1 VSRKRGCRQGV
12 VFSCIVAIF
21 SFAPATFV
29 SAQAPKFGVGL
40 RVGAARLEND
50 VKLPPLR
57 FEASG
62 LFSFALKPHLR
73 LSGEAGFADLAL
85 GADPDT
91 VILRMVPAALHF
103 TLRFAPYSKA
113 TPFVT
118 LGGGGVNW
126 KHLDKRTRKTVQRP
140 GQKEN
145 QFDYFLQ
152 TSGGLEIA
160 LSSRMS
166 WTFGATYRYALTDD
180 FDEFGIGAI
189 GDRNDQND
197 AVVSAFTGFTFNIG
211 KIAGDADR
219 DGVLD
224 RYDLDS
230 RRKED
235 RDGYLDHDG
244 VPDERMAGNIAAYV
258 NAPQANTGS
267 DNVPPIVIHQPV
279 LHATAGKNLRLTAEI
294 FENQSLRKAAIIY
307 RPFNVPN
314 WLVEPMNPAKGR
326 SYIGVIPGTS
336 IHQTGLEYCIV
347 AVDEAISGVG
357 YSGVPDRPNF
367 VRVHGKETGWRLVT
381 GLAAAAGWGAASY
394 LVFRKQ
400 Q

>member
-1 VSRKRGCRQGV
+1 MSRKQGCRRGV

-40 RVGAARLEND
+40 RAGVARLESD
-50 VKLPPLR
+50 VKLPPVR

-62 LFSFALKPHLR
+62 LLSFALRPHLR
-73 LSGEAGFADLAL
+73 LSAEAGFADLAL

-91 VILRMVPAALHF
+91 AILRLVPVALHL
-103 TLRFAPYSKA
+103 TLRFAPYSKV

-126 KHLDKRTRKTVQRP
+126 KHLDKRTKKTIQRA

-166 WTFGATYRYALTDD
+166 WMFGATYRYALTDE
-180 FDEFGIGAI
+180 FDAFKNG
-189 GDRNDQND
+189 DQND

-211 KIAGDADR
+211 KISGDADR

-224 RYDLDS
+224 RYDLDL

-244 VPDERMAGNIAAYV
+244 VPDQRMTGNIGAYV
-258 NAPQANTGS
+258 NAPEVNTGN
-267 DNVPPIVIHQPV
+267 DNAPPIVIHKPV
-279 LHATAGKNLRLTAEI
+279 LHATAGKNLRLSAEI

-307 RPFNVPN
+307 RPFNVPR
-314 WLVEPMNPAKGR
+314 WLVEPMNPAKGNL
-326 SYIGVIPGTS
+326 YVGAIPGS
-336 IHQTGLEYCIV
+336 AIQKAGLEYCIV

-394 LVFRKQ
+394 LVFRRQ

>member
-1 VSRKRGCRQGV
+1 M
-12 VFSCIVAIF
+12 AIF
-21 SFAPATFV
+21 FFAPAAFV

-73 LSGEAGFADLAL
+73 LGAEAGFADLAL

-91 VILRMVPAALHF
+91 VILRMVPAALHL
-103 TLRFAPYSKA
+103 TLRLAPYSKV

-126 KHLDKRTRKTVQRP
+126 KHLDKRSKKTIQRP

-145 QFDYFLQ
+145 HFDYFLQ
-152 TSGGLEIA
+152 TSGGLEMA
-160 LSSRMS
+160 LSSRVS
-166 WTFGATYRYALTDD
+166 WTLGATYRYGLTDD
-180 FDEFGIGAI
+180 FDMLDIG
-189 GDRNDQND
+189 DQND
-197 AVVSAFTGFTFNIG
+197 AVLSAFTGFTFNIG
-211 KIAGDADR
+211 KISGDADR

-224 RYDLDS
+224 RYDLDG

-244 VPDERMAGNIAAYV
+244 VPDRRMAGNIAAYV
-258 NAPQANTGS
+258 NAPDANTGS
-267 DNVPPIVIHQPV
+267 DNVPPIVIHQPI
-279 LHATAGKNLRLTAEI
+279 LHATAGKDLRLTAEI

-307 RPFNVPN
+307 RPFNVSR
-314 WLVEPMNPAKGR
+314 WLVEPMNPAKGKLHV
-326 SYIGVIPGTS
+326 GVIPGTS
-336 IHQTGLEYCIV
+336 IHKTGLEYCIV

-400 Q
+400 

>member
-1 VSRKRGCRQGV
+1 MV
-12 VFSCIVAIF
+12 IF
-21 SFAPATFV
+21 SFVPATFV
-29 SAQAPKFGVGL
+29 LAQAPKFGVGL
-40 RVGAARLEND
+40 RAGVARLESD
-50 VKLPPLR
+50 LKLPPMR

-62 LFSFALKPHLR
+62 LLSFALKPHLR
-73 LSGEAGFADLAL
+73 LSAEAGFADLAL

-91 VILRMVPAALHF
+91 AILRLVPAALHL
-103 TLRFAPYSKA
+103 TLRLAPYSKV

-126 KHLDKRTRKTVQRP
+126 KHLDKRTKKTIQRP

-145 QFDYFLQ
+145 QFDYFVQ

-166 WTFGATYRYALTDD
+166 WTLGATYRYGLTDD
-180 FDEFGIGAI
+180 FDMLKIG
-189 GDRNDQND
+189 DQND
-197 AVVSAFTGFTFNIG
+197 AVLSALTGLTFNIG
-211 KIAGDADR
+211 KIPGDADR

-224 RYDLDS
+224 RYDLDL

-258 NAPQANTGS
+258 NAPDANTGS

-279 LHATAGKNLRLTAEI
+279 LHATAGKALRLTAEI

-307 RPFNVPN
+307 RPFNTPS
-314 WLVEPMNPAKGR
+314 WLVEPMIPAKRNLHVGF
-326 SYIGVIPGTS
+326 IAGAS
-336 IHQTGLEYCIV
+336 ILQTGLEYCIV

-367 VRVHGKETGWRLVT
+367 VRVHDKETGWRLVT
-381 GLAAAAGWGAASY
+381 GLAAAAGWGTASY